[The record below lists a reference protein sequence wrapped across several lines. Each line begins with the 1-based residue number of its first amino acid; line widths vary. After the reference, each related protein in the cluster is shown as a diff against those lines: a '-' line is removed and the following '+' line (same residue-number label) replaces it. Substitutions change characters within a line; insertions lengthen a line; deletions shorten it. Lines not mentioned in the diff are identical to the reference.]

1 MIDGM
6 RLGVAGTGL
15 IGGSIALRARELGA
29 AVRVFDRD
37 PATMERA
44 RARGAAGDVAT
55 SLIELA
61 AHCDV
66 LVVAMPVDATCLA
79 LGELSAAHGA
89 LPALILD
96 VASVKRPV
104 MAAGAGLKQ
113 FVGTHPM
120 AGRERGGIDAA
131 DANLFA
137 GATWA
142 YVPHTNVALVKRVR
156 ELIGALGAHPLEI
169 AAADHDE
176 IVALTSHLPQLL
188 SVVLGSELTDAQSA
202 DTRVSNLS
210 GTGITS
216 MLRLAAS
223 PQSVWGPIFAANA
236 RPVASRVRAFIREL
250 EAAATAL
257 EEADISRLMA
267 YFEKSQRVV
276 GTPHAPVS

>member
-1 MIDGM
+1 M
-6 RLGVAGTGL
+6 RLGVAGAGL

-29 AVRVFDRD
+29 AVRIFDRD
-37 PATMERA
+37 PATMDRA
-44 RARGAAGDVAT
+44 RARGAAGDAAA
-55 SLIELA
+55 SLGELA
-61 AHCDV
+61 AQCDV
-66 LVVAMPVDATCLA
+66 LVIAMPVDATCLA
-79 LGELSAAHGA
+79 LGELAGTRTG

-104 MAAGAGLKQ
+104 MAAASGLKQ

-137 GATWA
+137 GAMWA
-142 YVPHTNVALVKRVR
+142 YAPHADATLVKRVR
-156 ELIGALGAHPLEI
+156 EFIEALGAHPLEI

-188 SVVLGSELTDAQSA
+188 SVVLGSELSDAQSA
-202 DTRVSNLS
+202 DARVSDLS
-210 GTGITS
+210 GTGIAS

-223 PQSVWGPIFAANA
+223 PQSVWGPIFVANA
-236 RPVASRVRAFIREL
+236 RPVAARVRAFVREL

-276 GTPHAPVS
+276 GTPHAPV